1 MICVLNKDIYSRE
14 DWNYVFGYASLRA
27 RTGVFSFARYDPSFN
42 GENDE
47 MTSEEVEN
55 VVQFREIK
63 VMCHEIGHM
72 FGLKHLVYLSMH
84 YEWINVF

>member
-27 RTGVFSFARYDPSFN
+27 RTGVFSFSRYDPSFN

-55 VVQFREIK
+55 VVQFRGIK

-72 FGLKHLVYLSMH
+72 FGLKH
-84 YEWINVF
+84 